1 MTLKKV
7 QLKAGVNKENT
18 RYTNENGWYS
28 CDKIRFRQGTP
39 EKIGGWTR
47 SSTGPYLGVCRA
59 LFAWSTLTGDKNI
72 GVGILRDYLR
82 FAESRGANLGPSN
95 ALPPVLNPFEIHV
108 RDELVRAGLR
118 VIPQYGVSGYRIDF
132 AVTHPAAAGTFV
144 LAVECDGEIGRA
156 HV

>member
-1 MTLKKV
+1 MTLKKI

-72 GVGILRDYLR
+72 GVGTNLKYYIQYSSTLYDITPLRTFTSTGTLT
-82 FAESRGANLGPSN
+82 
-95 ALPPVLNPFEIHV
+95 NPFATTISTSTITVTDTAHGCQTD
-108 RDELVRAGLR
+108 RKSTRLNSSH
-118 VIPQYGVSGYRIDF
+118 IPLSRMPSS
-132 AVTHPAAAGTFV
+132 A
-144 LAVECDGEIGRA
+144 
-156 HV
+156 